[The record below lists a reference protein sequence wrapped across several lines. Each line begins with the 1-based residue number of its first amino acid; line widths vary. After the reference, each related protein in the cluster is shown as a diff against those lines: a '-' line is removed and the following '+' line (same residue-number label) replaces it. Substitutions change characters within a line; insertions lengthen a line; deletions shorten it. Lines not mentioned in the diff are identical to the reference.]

1 MPFTA
6 RRRNCYNP
14 YRGGMDADAE
24 AKCAVLD
31 PRQWRDPTVMHDEGG
46 DYEDVWMDNDNEDD
60 EELE

>member
-1 MPFTA
+1 MPSTA

-31 PRQWRDPTVMHDEGG
+31 PRQWRDPTVMHDEG